1 MATTSSMLLILI
13 AILSSGFFSNTGY
26 SFSIIEGTISDIKL
40 AFNQNHLSSRELID
54 LYQRDYKKLR
64 LNLFLIAVI
73 QVNPDALNQLIWQ
86 TITAR
91 LGHLGH
97 RSMLH
102 GIPVLLKDSIATQDM
117 LNTTAGSFN
126 CTAWLNRA

>member
-26 SFSIIEGTISDIKL
+26 SFSIKEATISDIKL
-40 AFNQNHLSSRELID
+40 AFNQNQLSSRELID
-54 LYQRDYKKLR
+54 LYQRDYKTLR

-73 QVNPDALNQLIWQ
+73 EVNPDALNQADMAGNDRKAGTPGSQ
-86 TITAR
+86 
-91 LGHLGH
+91 
-97 RSMLH
+97 
-102 GIPVLLKDSIATQDM
+102 DSIVTKEM
-117 LNTTAGSFN
+117 LNITAGSFS